1 MGEDRL
7 MQQNSKL
14 RLFYVTSVLSMI
26 FAVIGFS
33 YNTWRMQV
41 TEENNNIR
49 TASFEVLSRLSEME
63 QLIYTAH
70 YDKNTIDGSP
80 RKIWVKVG
88 LIVDLSGLIS
98 PQVEKEAESLKSLW
112 RASWQ
117 NVREDEETT
126 QQLVVKIDL
135 VRKNIKQVLKSLQ

>member
-1 MGEDRL
+1 

-70 YDKNTIDGSP
+70 YDKNAIDGSP

-98 PQVEKEAESLKSLW
+98 PQVEKDAESLKSLW
-112 RASWQ
+112 GGSWQ
-117 NVREDEETT
+117 NVSDDEETS
-126 QQLVVKIDL
+126 QQLVMSIDL
-135 VRKNIKQVLKSLQ
+135 VRKNIKRALRNLK

>member
-1 MGEDRL
+1 

-112 RASWQ
+112 GASWQ

-126 QQLVVKIDL
+126 QQLVMSIDL
-135 VRKNIKQVLKSLQ
+135 VRKNIKRALRNLK

>member
-112 RASWQ
+112 GASWQ

-126 QQLVVKIDL
+126 QQLVMSIDL
-135 VRKNIKQVLKSLQ
+135 VRKNIKRALRNLK